1 MADVRLNTILITS
14 DREHDS
20 AVGRMRPGNAQ
31 TLFSGISFSGISLEH
46 RMGSPADDAISG
58 RPFGQEVS
66 EGFFSLFGR
75 LGPALKKDRRAF
87 YGR

>member
-31 TLFSGISFSGISLEH
+31 TLFSGISLEH

-66 EGFFSLFGR
+66 EGFFPLFGR
-75 LGPALKKDRRAF
+75 LGHALKKDGRAF
-87 YGR
+87 YRR